1 MFHAERRG
9 ASISCS
15 WLTRA
20 TLVKSACLTSFF
32 YNLNNNTMK
41 IQNAPST
48 LGNYDA
54 ITMLLQRL
62 TNQFQYYAIFLSL
75 TLLSLSSCKKEGVPE
90 LATSTV
96 SNITQVTSTSGG
108 TITNEGSDAVLSRG
122 ICWNSSPEPTTSNNK
137 TSDGVGAGSFI
148 SNLSGLTPGTTYYVR
163 AYATNT
169 SGTGYGNQ
177 ISFSTQPVMIATLTT
192 SVIGSI
198 TSVGA
203 ASGGNISSDG
213 GGNITARG
221 VCWNTSSGPTINNNK
236 TSDGNGTGSFTSIIT
251 NLNGNTTYY
260 VRAYATNS
268 AGTAYGN
275 EQTFT
280 TWPSVSLST
289 AIQPIF
295 TAKCTGCHKGTRN
308 PDLREGYSCASLTTG
323 GYVTIPAASSRLY
336 TALTSVS
343 HSSMT
348 TQEDK
353 NNILAWIAGGA
364 LNNK

>member
-1 MFHAERRG
+1 
-9 ASISCS
+9 
-15 WLTRA
+15 
-20 TLVKSACLTSFF
+20 
-32 YNLNNNTMK
+32 MK

-54 ITMLLQRL
+54 ITMHLQIL
-62 TNQFQYYAIFLSL
+62 TNQFQIYAFFIFL
-75 TLLSLSSCKKEGVPE
+75 TVLSLSSCKKEGVPE
-90 LATSTV
+90 LTTTTV
-96 SNITQVTSTSGG
+96 SNITQVSSTSGG
-108 TITNEGSDAVLSRG
+108 TIANEGSDAVLSRG

-148 SNLSGLTPGTTYYVR
+148 SNLTGLTPGTTYYVR

-177 ISFSTQPVMIATLTT
+177 ISFSTQPVLIATLTT

-213 GGNITARG
+213 GGSITARG
-221 VCWNTSSGPTINNNK
+221 VCWNTSSSPTVSNNK
-236 TSDGNGTGSFTSIIT
+236 TSDGTGTGSFTSTIIG
-251 NLNGNTTYY
+251 LNANTTYY
-260 VRAYATNS
+260 LRAYATNS

-280 TWPSVSLST
+280 TLPSVSLSAT
-289 AIQPIF
+289 IQPIF
-295 TAKCTGCHKGTRN
+295 TSKCIGCHKGSRN
-308 PDLREGYSCASLTTG
+308 PDLREGYAYASLTTG
-323 GYVTIPAASSRLY
+323 DYVTIPASSSKLY
-336 TALTSVS
+336 TAVTSGS
-343 HSSMT
+343 HSSLT
-348 TQEDK
+348 TQTEK